1 MIRAIG
7 PKDHQEYLRLVDLF
21 YHSEAVEHTIP
32 PEYYERTFQEL
43 LRSNDYLEGY
53 LLLEE
58 KETAGYALLAKTF
71 SQEAGGMVWWIEEL
85 YLLPEYRGKGLGKA
99 FFQWLDENRPDAV
112 KRFRLEVEADNVGA
126 KSLYAR
132 EKFRMLPYEQM
143 IREFD

>member
-58 KETAGYALLAKTF
+58 RKQLDMRCWQKLFPRKREVWSGGLKNCTFCRNIGEKDWAKLF
-71 SQEAGGMVWWIEEL
+71 SNGWTKI
-85 YLLPEYRGKGLGKA
+85 GL
-99 FFQWLDENRPDAV
+99 
-112 KRFRLEVEADNVGA
+112 
-126 KSLYAR
+126 
-132 EKFRMLPYEQM
+132 ML
-143 IREFD
+143 